1 MKETSDSILPSPPQ
15 GVSLSVMTDKQAVMD
30 ALQRLPE
37 NASLDEIAEELR
49 IMAAVRKGRG
59 DVAAGRVKAQSE
71 VEQMFKSWANAWN
84 TK

>member
-1 MKETSDSILPSPPQ
+1 
-15 GVSLSVMTDKQAVMD
+15 MTDKQAVMD

-49 IMAAVRKGRG
+49 IMAAVRKGRS
-59 DVAAGRVKAQSE
+59 DVAAGRVKTQSQ
-71 VEQMFKSWANAWN
+71 VEQMFKSWANSWN